1 MMLGNKTSVFIL
13 DKQEDK
19 ISWSYFWRNW
29 LIFTAYPDKK
39 PGCRFAPFAFP
50 MKTGMSLRSI
60 CNFAYLLIKPKAG
73 LFSRPLSSIKLVLTC
88 AVSCLFLSAIPSW
101 DK

>member
-19 ISWSYFWRNW
+19 ISWGYFWRNW

-60 CNFAYLLIKPKAG
+60 CNFAYLLICW
-73 LFSRPLSSIKLVLTC
+73 LSHKMVTNSLIYALL
-88 AVSCLFLSAIPSW
+88 
-101 DK
+101 